1 MDTPSTQ
8 PPKTPSVRGAALL
21 AGLVVGGVTV
31 AGIFHTHDRIFQQE
45 GSLVAGAMHQAIR
58 SGVPVTDSQRAVHEG
73 IEVRLSEIR
82 ATNTDVDAE
91 ALGRAKG
98 AAGYRQGKW
107 TIEELEAGGAFL
119 LAQDEGVRQLAL
131 IHNASLNIHGLSFE
145 QASRT
150 TYALMGAAVLPEQ
163 ERAAMVGAL
172 SRASGD
178 KIPTDK
184 MAALLEATAEMARPT
199 GFAGKTRED
208 VVKALP
214 VIHDR
219 IFDALGVDPAVRSQ
233 VVGDSGR
240 IVAGGPPQ
248 PGRVAVA
255 FAGIH
260 KPLAP
265 IGGMPTVPSE
275 SRHLFQLD
283 APAPQ
288 TPAARPRA
296 RDTGEAR

>member
-1 MDTPSTQ
+1 MI
-8 PPKTPSVRGAALL
+8 

-31 AGIFHTHDRIFQQE
+31 AGISQIHDRVFQQE
-45 GSLVAGAMHQAIR
+45 GAVVAGAMDQAIR
-58 SGVPVTDSQRAVHEG
+58 SGVPVTDSQREIRGG
-73 IEVRLSEIR
+73 IEVRLSDIR
-82 ATNTDVDAE
+82 STNLGVEAE

-107 TIEELEAGGAFL
+107 TMEDLEAGGAFL
-119 LAQDEGVRQLAL
+119 LVQDEGVRQLAL
-131 IHNASLNIHGLSFE
+131 IHNASLTIHGLPFE

-150 TYALMGAAVLPEQ
+150 TYALMGAAVLPKE
-163 ERAAMVGAL
+163 ERAAMA
-172 SRASGD
+172 ATISGSLGNT
-178 KIPTDK
+178 IPTDK
-184 MAALLEATAEMARPT
+184 MAALLEAPAEMARPT
-199 GFAGKTRED
+199 GFAGKTREQ
-208 VVKALP
+208 VVEALP

-219 IFDALGVDPAVRSQ
+219 IFDALGVDPAVRSR
-233 VVGDSGR
+233 VVGDAGR

-260 KPLAP
+260 KPIQP
-265 IGGMPTVPSE
+265 IGGVPTVPSE
-275 SRHLFQLD
+275 SRHLFQMD
-283 APAPQ
+283 TQAPP